1 MRGKGGTLLIALGL
15 TLLLAAAGLVGW
27 NLYEGHRAQQ
37 SSTQLVQQLQSVL
50 PAPTPVT
57 KPEPS
62 VPGAE
67 VEIPDYI
74 LNPRMDMPEVEIDGR
89 AYIGTLELPTLG
101 LEFPII
107 SHWSYGGLRV
117 SPCRYTG
124 SAYTDDLV
132 LAAHNYNSHFG
143 RLKNLQPGDSIL
155 FTDADGNQFSYTV
168 AAKETLQ
175 PTAVEEMTDSGYP
188 LTLFTCTLGGSYRVT
203 IRCEKAEMN

>member
-1 MRGKGGTLLIALGL
+1 MRGKSGTLLIALGL

-27 NLYEGHRAQQ
+27 NLCEGYSARQ
-37 SSTQLVQQLQSVL
+37 SSTRLVQQLEAVL
-50 PAPTPVT
+50 PEPTPVT
-57 KPEPS
+57 RPEPS
-62 VPGAE
+62 APGAE

-89 AYIGTLELPTLG
+89 TYIGTLELPTLG

-143 RLKNLQPGDSIL
+143 RLKNLQPGDSVL
-155 FTDADGNQFSYTV
+155 FTDADGNQFAYTV
-168 AAKETLQ
+168 AVKETLQ

-203 IRCEKAEMN
+203 IRCETAEMN